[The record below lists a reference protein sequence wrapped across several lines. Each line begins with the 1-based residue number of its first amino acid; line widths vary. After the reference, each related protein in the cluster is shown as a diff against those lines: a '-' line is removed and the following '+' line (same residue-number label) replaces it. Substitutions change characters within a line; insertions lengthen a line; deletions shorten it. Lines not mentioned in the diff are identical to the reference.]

1 MSGVQVGS
9 LLDGICMHERRAK
22 RQFIVESIGQA
33 HNAKTL
39 IARGACQSCKFGMS
53 KIISKKLQQ
62 QEAKMTMTSVQPTSN
77 KTQEKKTGT
86 EPFYDEGYRIAT
98 EDKYL

>member
-53 KIISKKLQQ
+53 KIISKKAQHQQ
-62 QEAKMTMTSVQPTSN
+62 TTTTTSVQSTQNTLQEEETSSN
-77 KTQEKKTGT
+77 VYQ
-86 EPFYDEGYRIAT
+86 DE
-98 EDKYL
+98 EDVYKHN